1 MATPKKAIGL
11 SLPIQLGNEGYFA
24 TNKDTIS
31 QIADNIQN
39 LLLTVPGERR
49 FNNSF
54 GSGLYNLLFQPIES
68 DVTNEMII
76 DVVQRD
82 VDKYINGT
90 TILSVE
96 LSPQQPENND
106 RNSIFISITFRYNN
120 TIGKTQLNLEG
131 NRQDRRNIINGAKFL
146 GYKPKVASASSTIV
160 DIFQLL
166 PSTRSKDNV
175 YSPDERYCLILKPFT
190 QLTSVSG
197 INFVVEE
204 SIDFSQDTKFSPRE
218 ITVYS
223 RDNTGA
229 PQFYLIKKSAKAY
242 SGRVIIKQFSVGDQ
256 VPFYSIKLDETNV
269 LKIINVIDSN
279 NNNYYEVDYLAQD
292 TIPIELDNVP
302 LNNQTLSQYR
312 SETPK
317 VLKYLRTEKRF
328 VTTIDENNQTSIQFG
343 ANTENYDNTVIIPN
357 SSNIGVSLSNLKN
370 LNISLDNTNVLK
382 ANSYGV
388 SPANT
393 TLTISYIIGGG
404 LNSNVNSG
412 EIKSIIAVSYLNDV
426 TSLTD
431 SEVTLLNTIKN
442 SLRVN
447 NVESSTG
454 GDDAESNEEIRQNAI
469 LNFSTQNRMV
479 TEDDFLLRVYAL
491 EENSYNQI
499 IHLRIICTF

>member
-1 MATPKKAIGL
+1 MSKLINKTFNANTKDINYLNRDFA
-11 SLPIQLGNEGYFA
+11 SLRQQLIDFTKQYYPQSY
-24 TNKDTIS
+24 KDFS
-31 QIADNIQN
+31 ESS
-39 LLLTVPGERR
+39 PG
-49 FNNSF
+49 
-54 GSGLYNLLFQPIES
+54 Q
-68 DVTNEMII
+68 
-76 DVVQRD
+76 
-82 VDKYINGT
+82 
-90 TILSVE
+90 
-96 LSPQQPENND
+96 
-106 RNSIFISITFRYNN
+106 IFIEQAAYVGDVLSYYTDQQFFESFIQFA
-120 TIGKTQLNLEG
+120 
-131 NRQDRRNIINGAKFL
+131 QDRRNIINGAKFL

-412 EIKSIIAVSYLNDV
+412 EINSIIAVSYLNDV

-479 TEDDFLLRVYAL
+479 TEDDFSLCFTTTTRKYRK
-491 EENSYNQI
+491 S
-499 IHLRIICTF
+499 ICSKQFDKRSTI